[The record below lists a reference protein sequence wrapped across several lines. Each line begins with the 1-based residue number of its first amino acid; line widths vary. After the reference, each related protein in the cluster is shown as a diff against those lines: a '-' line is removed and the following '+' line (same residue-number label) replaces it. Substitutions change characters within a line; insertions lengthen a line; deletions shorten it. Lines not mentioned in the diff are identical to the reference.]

1 MWKVALHGV
10 RGLRPAEP
18 LTPWVAWACFPH
30 FTPSFYG
37 QGLGGLETR
46 ARASP
51 KLLPALAFPASSSS
65 SLTAASFHFP
75 VSVPASLSGA
85 STFWQ

>member
-18 LTPWVAWACFPH
+18 LTPWVAWACLPH
-30 FTPSFYG
+30 FTLSFYG

-51 KLLPALAFPASSSS
+51 KLLPALAFPASSGS
-65 SLTAASFHFP
+65 SLTASFHFP